1 MSYLPPNPND
11 TSARYTTVDLV
22 KERLEI
28 PDTDVSRD
36 AAILEAIIAAQWGID
51 VFCGRGFPDVDD
63 PPDSPAVITVVPAS
77 VQNAALSLAIAFW
90 KEADAPGGT
99 AGSDAFFGTLSTADT
114 TRLMLQR
121 SPGLVGFRVS
131 FGVA

>member
-11 TSARYTTVDLV
+11 DEARYTTVELV
-22 KERLEI
+22 KERLDI
-28 PDTDVSRD
+28 PLTDTTRD
-36 AAILEAIIAAQWGID
+36 DAILESIVAAQWGID
-51 VFCGRGFPDVDD
+51 VFCGRGFPDIDD
-63 PPDSPAVITVVPAS
+63 PPDSPAVITIVPMS
-77 VQNAALSLAIAFW
+77 VANMALSLAIAFW

-99 AGSDAFFGTLSTADT
+99 AGSDSFFGSISVAEG